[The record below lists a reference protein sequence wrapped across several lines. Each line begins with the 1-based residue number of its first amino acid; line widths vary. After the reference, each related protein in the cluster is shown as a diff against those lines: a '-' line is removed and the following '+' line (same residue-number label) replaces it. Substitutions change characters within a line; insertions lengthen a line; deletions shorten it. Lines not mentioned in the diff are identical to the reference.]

1 MTRIFILGSTGMI
14 GHKLFHFLSKEDS
27 YDVIGAS
34 RTKYNKDTVLT
45 DVRDLKSIKKE
56 LDNIKPDIVINCCGL
71 LIEDSEKNIF
81 DAITINSLLP
91 HYLSDLSISQNYKLI
106 HLSTDCVF
114 SGQNGPYKEDDRKDA
129 ISIYGKTKSLGEII
143 AENQLTIRTSV
154 IGPDL
159 FLDGGELLHWFLTQG
174 GVVDGYTE
182 SLWSGV
188 TTLELA
194 KSVKWSIEN
203 DKSGLRHLTSNK
215 PISKYNLLK
224 IINEHL
230 NNKIKINKIE
240 GPKHNKGLINSTN
253 FYYDS
258 DVSYQQIISE
268 MFDDIKTN
276 KDLYPHYQVG

>member
-1 MTRIFILGSTGMI
+1 MTRIFILGSSGMV
-14 GHKLFHFLSKEDS
+14 GHKLFYFLSKDDS
-27 YDVIGAS
+27 YDVIGAA
-34 RTKYNKDTVLT
+34 RKKYNKDTVLT
-45 DVRDLKSIKKE
+45 DVRDFKSIKKE

-91 HYLSDLSISQNYKLI
+91 HYLLDLSISQNYKLI
-106 HLSTDCVF
+106 HFSTDCVF
-114 SGQNGPYKEDDRKDA
+114 SGENGPYKEDSKKDA
-129 ISIYGKTKSLGEII
+129 VSVYGMTKNLGEMIT
-143 AENQLTIRTSV
+143 ENQLTIRTSV
-154 IGPDL
+154 IGPDISL
-159 FLDGGELLHWFLTQG
+159 KGGGLLNWFLNQE
-174 GVVDGYTE
+174 GVIDGYVK

-194 KSVKWSIEN
+194 KSVKWSIEH

-224 IINEHL
+224 IINENL
-230 NNKIKINKIE
+230 NNKIKINKID
-240 GPKHNKGLINSTN
+240 GPKHDRSLINSTK

-268 MFDDIKTN
+268 MFDDIKIN
-276 KDLYPHYQVG
+276 KDLYPHYK